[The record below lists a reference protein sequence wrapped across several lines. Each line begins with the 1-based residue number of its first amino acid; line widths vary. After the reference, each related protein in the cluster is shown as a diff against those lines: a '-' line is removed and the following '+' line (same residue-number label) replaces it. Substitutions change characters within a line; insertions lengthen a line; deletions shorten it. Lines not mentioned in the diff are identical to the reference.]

1 MADEVRK
8 ASDSP
13 KALIIQYE
21 FVNRSKCSYVIKKDE
36 SILRF
41 VFSAK
46 DGNPSIKNV
55 CSITESSAST
65 RNSENEIRTV
75 ATIIHRRI
83 FTTTMSRNVP
93 DFAGYCENS
102 YAESDYD
109 SESEK
114 VGFKRD
120 LSTCFSADIRDSNEE
135 SNGGSLYKNSDKYN
149 SVLTCTHEVDF
160 QIKRTEI
167 QFSIFQSVVK
177 RVFCN
182 ILKIFE
188 SILTIL
194 NVMKYSRLV
203 QIKKFYQSTVL

>member
-1 MADEVRK
+1 MAEEVIRDG
-8 ASDSP
+8 SDWF
-13 KALIIQYE
+13 KALDE
-21 FVNRSKCSYVIKKDE
+21 FVNLSKCSYVIKKDE

-46 DGNPSIKNV
+46 DGYPSIKNV

-83 FTTTMSRNVP
+83 FAAVFSRTVP

-102 YAESDYD
+102 GVVDY
-109 SESEK
+109 SLQGEER

-120 LSTCFSADIRDSNEE
+120 LSTCFSADISDSNEE
-135 SNGGSLYKNSDKYN
+135 SNGGSLYKNSNKYN

-160 QIKRTEI
+160 QITAR
-167 QFSIFQSVVK
+167 
-177 RVFCN
+177 
-182 ILKIFE
+182 
-188 SILTIL
+188 
-194 NVMKYSRLV
+194 KYRW
-203 QIKKFYQSTVL
+203 T

>member
-13 KALIIQYE
+13 KAPINQSE
-21 FVNRSKCSYVIKKDE
+21 FGNVTKCSYVIKKDE

-55 CSITESSAST
+55 CSITESFAST

-83 FTTTMSRNVP
+83 FTAVFSRNVP

-109 SESEK
+109 SESENL
-114 VGFKRD
+114 GFKRD
-120 LSTCFSADIRDSNEE
+120 LSTCFSADNRDSNEE
-135 SNGGSLYKNSDKYN
+135 SNGGSLYKNSNKYN

-160 QIKRTEI
+160 QIKV
-167 QFSIFQSVVK
+167 Q
-177 RVFCN
+177 
-182 ILKIFE
+182 
-188 SILTIL
+188 
-194 NVMKYSRLV
+194 KYNFLYFN
-203 QIKKFYQSTVL
+203 QL